1 METTIKK
8 VVDIGDA
15 LEAQIVENDISIAH
29 RLPSRT
35 TREKP
40 VVVRF
45 ARRIKKI
52 HLLQKRNLRNTE
64 KFKVGKHFE
73 DLSTAKFNFMKM
85 MKCDERIQST
95 WTKEGTK
102 RGNNFFCVEE

>member
-52 HLLQKRNLRNTE
+52 HLLQKKE
-64 KFKVGKHFE
+64 PKKHR
-73 DLSTAKFNFMKM
+73 K
-85 MKCDERIQST
+85 IQG
-95 WTKEGTK
+95 W
-102 RGNNFFCVEE
+102 